1 MGEEKDEIEKPDY
14 GRVVNEEGRQL
25 PDDIRYMAVLAALI
39 GCQGVDEYRVIVPK
53 AIEAGLS
60 PVVVKEIVYQTVDYM
75 GIGRSLPFLVTV
87 NEIFIELGIAL
98 PLDGQAMTTTKDRL
112 EKRVQTQVEIFGD
125 A

>member
-39 GCQGVDEYRVIVPK
+39 DCQGVDEYRVIVPK

-60 PVVVKEIVYQTVDYM
+60 PVVVKEIVYQSVDYM
-75 GIGRSLPFLVTV
+75 
-87 NEIFIELGIAL
+87 GIAL

-112 EKRVQTQVEIFGD
+112 EKGVQTQVEIFGD

>member
-60 PVVVKEIVYQTVDYM
+60 PVVVKEIVYQSVDYM

-112 EKRVQTQVEIFGD
+112 EKGVQTQVEIFGD